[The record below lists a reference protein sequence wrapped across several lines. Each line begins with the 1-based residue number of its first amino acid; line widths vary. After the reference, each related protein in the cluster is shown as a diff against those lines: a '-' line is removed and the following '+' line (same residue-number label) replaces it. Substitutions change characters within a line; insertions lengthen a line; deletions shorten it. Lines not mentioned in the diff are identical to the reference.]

1 MTASS
6 AEKGYG
12 AILKKGTGGTAA
24 PIAEITDI
32 GDFGASRAD
41 IDVTSHDSDDGAM
54 EYIAG
59 MIEGGELTVTANF
72 IAGDTSGQIAAIATD
87 IAASTLSTYTLLM
100 NNTAASTFVFSGY
113 VKNYK
118 IKSDLKGAMKV
129 TLTFKI
135 SGKPVF
141 TA

>member
-1 MTASS
+1 MAASA
-6 AEKGYG
+6 AERGYG
-12 AILKKGTGGTAA
+12 AILLKGSGGTAA

-32 GDFGASRAD
+32 SDFGASRAD

-87 IAASTLSTYTLLM
+87 IASATLATYTLRLV
-100 NNTAASTFVFSGY
+100 NSANSTFVFSGY
-113 VKNYK
+113 VKSYK
-118 IKSDLKGAMKV
+118 IKSDLKGAIKV
-129 TLTFKI
+129 TLVFKI

>member
-1 MTASS
+1 MTPST
-6 AEKGYG
+6 AERGYG

-32 GDFGASRAD
+32 GDFGATRDD

-59 MIEGGELTVTANF
+59 MIEGGELTVTCNLLS
-72 IAGDTSGQIAAIATD
+72 GDTSGQIAAIATD
-87 IAASTLSTYTLLM
+87 IAAATKSTYTIILS
-100 NNTAASTFVFSGY
+100 NTGASTFVFSAY
-113 VKNYK
+113 VKSYK
-118 IKSDLKGAMKV
+118 IKSDLKGAIKV

-135 SGKPVF
+135 SGAPVF